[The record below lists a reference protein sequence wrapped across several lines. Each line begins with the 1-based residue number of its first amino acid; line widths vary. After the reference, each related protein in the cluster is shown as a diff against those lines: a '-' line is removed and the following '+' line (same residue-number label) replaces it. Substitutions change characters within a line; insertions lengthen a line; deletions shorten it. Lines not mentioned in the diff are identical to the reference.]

1 MGAAVPGLHG
11 PRMIG
16 NRTAVNGSRVRTA
29 AVSGVIACGVVFAGA
44 CGFGLAAAFAEPASG
59 DSTGSGDGTPAAD
72 MRESPPRTEIGTAG
86 GKDLDERPGPGQEP
100 GGAGGDPEE
109 PAGSEPEVAGT
120 DEPEVD
126 EATDPEP
133 PQPVGA
139 DPEELDAPAP
149 AAAGQNCD
157 DKDDDCGPPVPDL
170 WEWLFGWLNAGP
182 PGGSPGAGGGGG
194 GGGGPSLALPPVSG
208 PPKAAEQ
215 APTGMPDE
223 LDELPEVR
231 VGADDAG
238 APAGLGGPTAP
249 AAPFAAVPVPGPPVG
264 SPPEG
269 APPPAGPAITGHV
282 PAVPAVPRPT
292 PDERP
297 ASAAPEAVPTFVPDG
312 FRAGYATYLRS
323 ASIGEVAGL
332 AALGVSGLAAATAV
346 GGLIGFRQAKAG
358 LAVRAAGT
366 ARFL

>member
-1 MGAAVPGLHG
+1 
-11 PRMIG
+11 
-16 NRTAVNGSRVRTA
+16 
-29 AVSGVIACGVVFAGA
+29 
-44 CGFGLAAAFAEPASG
+44 
-59 DSTGSGDGTPAAD
+59 
-72 MRESPPRTEIGTAG
+72 
-86 GKDLDERPGPGQEP
+86 
-100 GGAGGDPEE
+100 
-109 PAGSEPEVAGT
+109 
-120 DEPEVD
+120 
-126 EATDPEP
+126 
-133 PQPVGA
+133 
-139 DPEELDAPAP
+139 
-149 AAAGQNCD
+149 
-157 DKDDDCGPPVPDL
+157 
-170 WEWLFGWLNAGP
+170 
-182 PGGSPGAGGGGG
+182 
-194 GGGGPSLALPPVSG
+194 
-208 PPKAAEQ
+208 
-215 APTGMPDE
+215 MPDE

-249 AAPFAAVPVPGPPVG
+249 AAPVAAVPVPGPPVG